1 MEREAKL
8 AAMHQS
14 RIPAQAII
22 PPAFDVDVVDDLWAR
37 VAAWKRQWL
46 GMNLWDEQRKKYVT
60 STLDP
65 VEVEDYKNQLSL
77 GNDLLDECYVL
88 LTGPGQQIEGM
99 DAVINLAR
107 RIITVAIVLSTG
119 LERLRVNPV
128 VEDSSVAPHVFL

>member
-65 VEVEDYKNQLSL
+65 VEVEEYENQLL
-77 GNDLLDECYVL
+77 LRNDLLDECYVL
-88 LTGPGQQIEGM
+88 LTAPGQQIGCM
-99 DAVINLAR
+99 DAVIN
-107 RIITVAIVLSTG
+107 TG
-119 LERLRVNPV
+119 LECLRVNPV
-128 VEDSSVAPHVFL
+128 VEDSSVAPHVIL